1 MSNEKFVFPSLQGL
15 NAMQRGQAH
24 KTIVWVLYFL
34 IGMVLLY
41 GFESLEQKLLIS
53 SAQKWASAVHITQ
66 PEFQKI
72 IDFIGGQDLTY
83 SFGPKLTY
91 VMCAGLIIF
100 FILRFVAKCNWASPV
115 TLNRA
120 VEFSWA
126 MQQLGIQNPFDRIKF
141 AVDHEIPLFFAD
153 NPILGTEQEN
163 VTARLYAFNNT
174 VLATY
179 SILEQHI
186 GRQTLCLHGDD
197 YDFIQQRFGQMTN
210 LAQSRIISTLETD
223 IQELKGTNRQLQDDL
238 QSCKEEKENL
248 LRDFEGVK
256 NQQRTASARET
267 RNSNRESDR
276 IPFWRVA
283 GPLLNKMIAEAS
295 PNTRYTR
302 PQIQEAFEEILEDYE
317 DLKPDLQK
325 LLETPKKVEDGTP
338 FSLEGWAMD
347 AIRSGLGEHAQTKAG
362 AKSKG

>member
-1 MSNEKFVFPSLQGL
+1 MHS
-15 NAMQRGQAH
+15 
-24 KTIVWVLYFL
+24 
-34 IGMVLLY
+34 
-41 GFESLEQKLLIS
+41 
-53 SAQKWASAVHITQ
+53 
-66 PEFQKI
+66 
-72 IDFIGGQDLTY
+72 
-83 SFGPKLTY
+83 
-91 VMCAGLIIF
+91 
-100 FILRFVAKCNWASPV
+100 
-115 TLNRA
+115 
-120 VEFSWA
+120 
-126 MQQLGIQNPFDRIKF
+126 
-141 AVDHEIPLFFAD
+141 
-153 NPILGTEQEN
+153 
-163 VTARLYAFNNT
+163 
-174 VLATY
+174 
-179 SILEQHI
+179 
-186 GRQTLCLHGDD
+186 
-197 YDFIQQRFGQMTN
+197 